1 MYLLDTNICIY
12 FMNNRYPSLTKK
24 LMSHHPSELLISSI
38 TVFELQY
45 GAEKSNWG
53 EKTKQK
59 MAMFLAPFNILPFD
73 SDDACVAARIRVHL
87 QKQGTIIGPYD
98 IQLAGQAV
106 SKNLTIVTHNSGEFS
121 RVPGIRME
129 DWVEE

>member
-1 MYLLDTNICIY
+1 MFLLDTNICIY

-38 TVFELQY
+38 TVYELQY

-73 SDDACVAARIRVHL
+73 SDDACVAARIRASL

-106 SKNLTIVTHNSGEFS
+106 SKNLTIVTHNTGEFS
-121 RVPGIRME
+121 RVPGIHME